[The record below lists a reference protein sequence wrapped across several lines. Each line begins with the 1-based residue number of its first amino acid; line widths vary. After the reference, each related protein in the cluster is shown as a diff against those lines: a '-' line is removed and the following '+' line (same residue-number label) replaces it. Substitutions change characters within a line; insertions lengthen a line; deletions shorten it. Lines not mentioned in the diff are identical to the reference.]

1 MVGIGGI
8 AGVSIKG
15 RVALKRLADETG
27 GRAFFPWRLE
37 DLTEIY
43 DSLAVDVQ
51 TRYLLSYTPSNQAH
65 DGKWR
70 EIEVTTAAGDT
81 VVQTRK
87 GYFATMPPPIRP
99 TIEFTLM
106 DSEQKYFDVTADDL
120 VVFED
125 GVEQKLDSF
134 QEAVAPVSVIL
145 ALDSSG
151 SMRTAAQLAVDAAK
165 GFVAAL
171 RPKDALGVL
180 LFADRSTLMHDLSTV
195 REPAIEAIGQYI
207 DELSYFE
214 RWIASIANLLVEKGV
229 VGVQELGE
237 AWPRPRRAM
246 PRLAAH
252 EPALRRWQPGA
263 REGTLPAGALPDAV
277 LHPQPGR
284 DGPGRGRPSAQPG
297 GAGLRPDR
305 SAAACGLPGPLSA
318 CRALARRRGETRRR
332 GGGGPAR
339 ALAGARGRK
348 RTVTD
353 HDHDHPHRRDLED
366 APLTWHMALT
376 EGVAAPLQAKGVFS
390 AEELRRALEMV
401 DSRSPAD
408 GARLVARAWVDPE
421 FRARVLQDVN
431 AAALEL
437 GIDAVGIPI
446 RAVAN
451 DATTHNVIVCTL
463 CSCYP
468 RLLLGPSPD
477 WYKARAYR
485 SRVVREP
492 RAVLAEFGLEL
503 PAEVTVVV
511 HDSTAELRYLVLP
524 ERPAG
529 TEGWSEAELA
539 AIVTR
544 DCLIGTA
551 VPRAGG

>member
-1 MVGIGGI
+1 M
-8 AGVSIKG
+8 
-15 RVALKRLADETG
+15 
-27 GRAFFPWRLE
+27 
-37 DLTEIY
+37 
-43 DSLAVDVQ
+43 
-51 TRYLLSYTPSNQAH
+51 
-65 DGKWR
+65 
-70 EIEVTTAAGDT
+70 
-81 VVQTRK
+81 
-87 GYFATMPPPIRP
+87 
-99 TIEFTLM
+99 
-106 DSEQKYFDVTADDL
+106 
-120 VVFED
+120 
-125 GVEQKLDSF
+125 
-134 QEAVAPVSVIL
+134 
-145 ALDSSG
+145 
-151 SMRTAAQLAVDAAK
+151 
-165 GFVAAL
+165 
-171 RPKDALGVL
+171 
-180 LFADRSTLMHDLSTV
+180 
-195 REPAIEAIGQYI
+195 
-207 DELSYFE
+207 
-214 RWIASIANLLVEKGV
+214 
-229 VGVQELGE
+229 
-237 AWPRPRRAM
+237 
-246 PRLAAH
+246 
-252 EPALRRWQPGA
+252 
-263 REGTLPAGALPDAV
+263 
-277 LHPQPGR
+277 
-284 DGPGRGRPSAQPG
+284 
-297 GAGLRPDR
+297 
-305 SAAACGLPGPLSA
+305 
-318 CRALARRRGETRRR
+318 
-332 GGGGPAR
+332 
-339 ALAGARGRK
+339 
-348 RTVTD
+348 TD
-353 HDHDHPHRRDLED
+353 HDHDHPHRHDLED
-366 APLTWHMALT
+366 APLTWHMALA
-376 EGVAAPLQAKGVFS
+376 EGVAALLQAKGVFS

-503 PAEVTVVV
+503 PAEVAVVV